1 MAQPLLYC
9 APVTSPR
16 LLVVDDE
23 PPILFALR
31 DYFQAAGYEVDCAG
45 ELEEAQALLAE
56 KTSYDLVIADLR
68 LDSFSDTSGLELIG
82 DVRDRCARSRILLL
96 TAYGSPEIEAEA
108 LRRGADAF
116 LHKPIPLP
124 RLADIAATLIGRAS

>member
-1 MAQPLLYC
+1 VERTLLYM
-9 APVTSPR
+9 AGVTQR
-16 LLVVDDE
+16 ILVVDDE

-31 DYFQAAGYEVDCAG
+31 DYFQAAGYQVDCAG
-45 ELEEAQALLAE
+45 ELEEAQALIAE
-56 KTSYDLVIADLR
+56 EPSYDLVIADLR
-68 LDSFSDTSGLELIG
+68 LDSFSGTSGLELIG
-82 DVRDRCARSRILLL
+82 NVRDRSTASRILLL

-124 RLADIAATLIGRAS
+124 KLAVIAAGLMERAS

>member
-1 MAQPLLYC
+1 VERTLLLQDR
-9 APVTSPR
+9 VTQR
-16 LLVVDDE
+16 ILVVDDE

-31 DYFQAAGYEVDCAG
+31 DYFQAAGYQVDCAA
-45 ELEEAQALLAE
+45 ELEEAQALIAE
-56 KTSYDLVIADLR
+56 EASYDLVIADLR
-68 LDSFSDTSGLELIG
+68 LDAFSGTAGLELIG
-82 DVRDRCARSRILLL
+82 NVRDRSAASRILLL

-124 RLADIAATLIGRAS
+124 KLAVIAAGLMERAS